1 MKFILARTII
11 VRFIEQAICV
21 SDAQR
26 TLNSTLCGS
35 HSTKGRASSQRT
47 FCLFTWTHL
56 AALSIY
62 FLRIL
67 AGVPIGAVDF
77 LTFLLGDIA
86 SAEHTF
92 HNAKGP

>member
-11 VRFIEQAICV
+11 VRLIGQAICV
-21 SDAQR
+21 SDGQR
-26 TLNSTLCGS
+26 KLYRTQRGS

-67 AGVPIGAVDF
+67 AGVSIGAVDL
-77 LTFLLGDIA
+77 LTFLLGDIT